1 MASSF
6 INEKARTSW
15 ILNQYRPIDENYVAT
30 QATAFATS
38 SLAAVG
44 ENYLAVDSG
53 KQEYG
58 LYKMTDGVKHS
69 NIKLYGTDKSA
80 VGVEWYKMTK
90 AKKTQITPVEPKL
103 TVPNKFSLKSK
114 YTLK

>member
-6 INEKARTSW
+6 INDKARTSW

-30 QATAFATS
+30 QATAFASS
-38 SLAAVG
+38 SLAATG
-44 ENYLAVDSG
+44 ENYLAVDTG

-58 LYKMTDGVKHS
+58 LYKMTDGAPHS
-69 NIKLYGTDKSA
+69 NIKMYGTDKSA
-80 VGVEWYKMTK
+80 LGVEWYKMTQ
-90 AKKTQITPVEPKL
+90 AKNVRITPVDPKL
-103 TVPNKFSLKSK
+103 TVPNKFSLRSK